1 MPMSTLPVETFESL
15 EESAPLTAE
24 GLLRR
29 RAEQR
34 PGVTALA
41 DPSNLRAL
49 GFGEPRSFSYRE
61 ADSAVD
67 ALASF
72 FVELGLLPGDTITVQ
87 LPNLAMTPLTL
98 LAAWRA
104 GLTVAAQPMLWQ
116 EHEIGMVTRR
126 SRQRR

>member
-1 MPMSTLPVETFESL
+1 MSTLPVETFESI

-34 PGVTALA
+34 PGVAALA

-72 FVELGLLPGDTITVQ
+72 FVELGLLPGDTIAVQ
-87 LPNLAMTPLTL
+87 LPNLAMTPLTCSRRGAPGSPL
-98 LAAWRA
+98 RRCRCCGGNMRSAWCA
-104 GLTVAAQPMLWQ
+104 
-116 EHEIGMVTRR
+116 RR